1 MIPDSD
7 HTPLVPNIGII
18 VGARATLV
26 IDTGFGPDNARAVM
40 QEARR
45 LSAGRPVY
53 LTHTHCHPEHGFGAN
68 VIAGEVTIVYNEA
81 QWNELQEKGSVL
93 LRMFRNQIP
102 SLAPMLD
109 GVEFVRPHIRYTGL
123 LTLDLGDG
131 QIVEFR
137 EFGGAHSRGDQG
149 ILVRGSKSVL
159 FTGDLIEERYF
170 GILGD
175 SESHVLPWID
185 RLNRFEQ
192 LNPEVVVPG
201 HGHMGGREL
210 IANYRAY
217 FEHAKR
223 RVDELR
229 TAGEL
234 PEADIVERV
243 TAELLDLHPG
253 LGQPELGK
261 KSGSR
266 SRMAI
271 AGVNQGDV
279 MKNSE
284 LISFGPVHLEIRD
297 LNQSVKFWQDLV
309 GLHQLELTANSA
321 VLGIDGAPLVVL
333 HRVASSPVQ
342 RGYSGL
348 YPSRHPSAERARART
363 RTGASAGFRSSFWS
377 QRSHRREIA
386 LPK

>member
-1 MIPDSD
+1 MSTGTQQLRAPIVAPNRITEIAGGVWVIPDSD
-7 HTPLVPNIGII
+7 HTLLVPNIGII
-18 VGARATLV
+18 VGARASLV
-26 IDTGFGPDNARAVM
+26 IDTGFGADNACAVM

-81 QWNELQEKGSVL
+81 QWNELQEKGPVL

-102 SLAPMLD
+102 TLAPMLD
-109 GVEFVRPHIRYTGL
+109 GVEFVRPHIRYTGFL
-123 LTLDLGDG
+123 ILDLGDG
-131 QIVEFR
+131 QMVEFR

-185 RLNRFEQ
+185 RLKRFEQ
-192 LNPEVVVPG
+192 LNPEVLVPG
-201 HGHMGGREL
+201 HGHVGGREL

-229 TAGEL
+229 AAGEL
-234 PEADIVERV
+234 PEAEIIERV
-243 TAELLDLHPG
+243 TAELLDLHPDWDNRTWAR
-253 LGQPELGK
+253 K
-261 KSGSR
+261 
-266 SRMAI
+266 
-271 AGVNQGDV
+271 
-279 MKNSE
+279 
-284 LISFGPVHLEIRD
+284 
-297 LNQSVKFWQDLV
+297 
-309 GLHQLELTANSA
+309 A
-321 VLGIDGAPLVVL
+321 VEDFAW
-333 HRVASSPVQ
+333 
-342 RGYSGL
+342 
-348 YPSRHPSAERARART
+348 PSRA
-363 RTGASAGFRSSFWS
+363 
-377 QRSHRREIA
+377 
-386 LPK
+386 